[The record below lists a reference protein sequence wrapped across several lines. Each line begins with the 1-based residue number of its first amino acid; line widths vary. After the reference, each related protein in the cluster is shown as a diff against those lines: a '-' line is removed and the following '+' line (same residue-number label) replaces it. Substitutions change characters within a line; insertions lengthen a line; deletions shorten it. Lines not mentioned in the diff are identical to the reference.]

1 MMNQTCISP
10 APRHRRTP
18 PACESS
24 DLAAVRALLDMWAA
38 ERVRVRSGLGSTLA
52 AHGRRRS
59 SPPASRPP
67 VGVELSPAAARVS
80 AVLAWLLDH
89 APRQHAAV
97 AGWYVARARYR
108 AAFGERT
115 RRLEEIDARRE
126 ALGHAPVLPAA
137 PRASASAKDRH
148 ALQMAADRVRVDAQ
162 ARRASWQAAVDALA
176 RERASCAVPTMPT
189 HASVAKALGFGSR
202 QAFSEALQE
211 GEKAMVRG
219 LLEECG

>member
-1 MMNQTCISP
+1 MMPATCTTPS
-10 APRHRRTP
+10 ARRTP

-80 AVLAWLLDH
+80 AVLALLLDH

-137 PRASASAKDRH
+137 PRASAKDRY
-148 ALQMAADRVRVDAQ
+148 ALREASGRVRTEAEV
-162 ARRASWQAAVDALA
+162 RRASWQAAVDALA
-176 RERASCAVPTMPT
+176 RERASCAAPTMPT

>member
-80 AVLAWLLDH
+80 AVLALLLDH

-137 PRASASAKDRH
+137 PRASAKDRY
-148 ALQMAADRVRVDAQ
+148 ALREASGRVRTEAEV
-162 ARRASWQAAVDALA
+162 RRASWQAAVDALA
-176 RERASCAVPTMPT
+176 RERASCAVPVMPT
-189 HASVAKALGFGSR
+189 HASVAAELGFGSR

>member
-1 MMNQTCISP
+1 MMPATCTTPS
-10 APRHRRTP
+10 ARRTP

-176 RERASCAVPTMPT
+176 RERASCAVPVMPT
-189 HASVAKALGFGSR
+189 HASVAAELGFGSR

>member
-126 ALGHAPVLPAA
+126 ALGHAPVLPSA

>member
-24 DLAAVRALLDMWAA
+24 DLAAVRALLDMWAT

-80 AVLAWLLDH
+80 AVLALLLDH

-97 AGWYVARARYR
+97 AGWYMERARYR

-137 PRASASAKDRH
+137 PRASAKDRY
-148 ALQMAADRVRVDAQ
+148 ALREASGRVRTEAEV
-162 ARRASWQAAVDALA
+162 RRASWQAAVDALA
-176 RERASCAVPTMPT
+176 RERASCAAPTMPT

>member
-1 MMNQTCISP
+1 MMPATCTTPS
-10 APRHRRTP
+10 ARRTP

-80 AVLAWLLDH
+80 AVLALLLDH

-137 PRASASAKDRH
+137 PRASAKDRY
-148 ALQMAADRVRVDAQ
+148 ALREASGRVRTEAE

-176 RERASCAVPTMPT
+176 RERASCAAPTMPT

>member
-67 VGVELSPAAARVS
+67 VGVELSPAAASVS
-80 AVLAWLLDH
+80 AALAWLLEH
-89 APRQHAAV
+89 TPRQHAAV

-137 PRASASAKDRH
+137 PRASAKDRY
-148 ALQMAADRVRVDAQ
+148 ALREASGRVRTEAEV
-162 ARRASWQAAVDALA
+162 RRASWQAAVDALA
-176 RERASCAVPTMPT
+176 RERASCAAPTMPT

>member
-24 DLAAVRALLDMWAA
+24 DLAAVRALLDMWAT

-80 AVLAWLLDH
+80 AVLALLLDH

-97 AGWYVARARYR
+97 AGWYMERARYR

-137 PRASASAKDRH
+137 PRASAKDRY
-148 ALQMAADRVRVDAQ
+148 ALREASGRVRTEAEV
-162 ARRASWQAAVDALA
+162 RRASWQAAVDALA
-176 RERASCAVPTMPT
+176 RERASCAAPTMPT

-202 QAFSEALQE
+202 QAFSEALQD

>member
-137 PRASASAKDRH
+137 PRASAKDRY
-148 ALQMAADRVRVDAQ
+148 ALREASGRVRTEAEV
-162 ARRASWQAAVDALA
+162 RRASWQAAVDALA
-176 RERASCAVPTMPT
+176 RERASCAAPTMPT

>member
-80 AVLAWLLDH
+80 AVLALLLDH

-137 PRASASAKDRH
+137 PRASAKDRY
-148 ALQMAADRVRVDAQ
+148 ALREASGRVRTEAEV
-162 ARRASWQAAVDALA
+162 RRASWQAAVDALA
-176 RERASCAVPTMPT
+176 RERASCAAPTMPT

>member
-24 DLAAVRALLDMWAA
+24 DLAAVRALLDMWAT

-80 AVLAWLLDH
+80 AVLAWLLEH
-89 APRQHAAV
+89 TPRQHAAV

-137 PRASASAKDRH
+137 PRASAKDRY
-148 ALQMAADRVRVDAQ
+148 ALREASGRVRTEAEV
-162 ARRASWQAAVDALA
+162 RRASWQAAVDALA
-176 RERASCAVPTMPT
+176 RERASCAAPTMPT

>member
-18 PACESS
+18 TACESS

-80 AVLAWLLDH
+80 AVLALLLDH

-126 ALGHAPVLPAA
+126 ALGHAPVLPSA
-137 PRASASAKDRH
+137 PRASTKDRH

-176 RERASCAVPTMPT
+176 RERSSCEVPTMPT

>member
-137 PRASASAKDRH
+137 PRASAKDRY
-148 ALQMAADRVRVDAQ
+148 ALREASGRVRTEAEV
-162 ARRASWQAAVDALA
+162 RRASWQAAVDALA
-176 RERASCAVPTMPT
+176 RERASCAVPVMPT
-189 HASVAKALGFGSR
+189 HASVAAELGFGSR

>member
-126 ALGHAPVLPAA
+126 ALGHAPVLPSA
-137 PRASASAKDRH
+137 PRASTKDRH

>member
-67 VGVELSPAAARVS
+67 VGVELSPAAASVS
-80 AVLAWLLDH
+80 AALAWLLDH
-89 APRQHAAV
+89 TPRQHAAV

-137 PRASASAKDRH
+137 PRASAKDRY
-148 ALQMAADRVRVDAQ
+148 ALREASGRVRTEAEV
-162 ARRASWQAAVDALA
+162 RRASWQAAVDALA
-176 RERASCAVPTMPT
+176 RERASCAAPTMPT

-211 GEKAMVRG
+211 GERAMVRG

>member
-24 DLAAVRALLDMWAA
+24 DLAAVRALLDMWAT

-137 PRASASAKDRH
+137 PRASAKDRY
-148 ALQMAADRVRVDAQ
+148 ALREASGRVRTEAEV
-162 ARRASWQAAVDALA
+162 RRASWQAAVDALA
-176 RERASCAVPTMPT
+176 RERASCAVPVMPT

-202 QAFSEALQE
+202 QAFSEALQD

>member
-67 VGVELSPAAARVS
+67 VGVELSPAAASVS

-137 PRASASAKDRH
+137 PRASAKDRY
-148 ALQMAADRVRVDAQ
+148 ALREASGRVRTEAEV
-162 ARRASWQAAVDALA
+162 RRASWQAAVDALA
-176 RERASCAVPTMPT
+176 RERASCAAPTMPT

-211 GEKAMVRG
+211 GERAMVRG

>member
-24 DLAAVRALLDMWAA
+24 DLAAVRALLDMWAT
-38 ERVRVRSGLGSTLA
+38 ERVLVRSGLGSTLA

-80 AVLAWLLDH
+80 AVLALLLDH

-97 AGWYVARARYR
+97 AGWYMERARYR

-137 PRASASAKDRH
+137 PRASAKDRY
-148 ALQMAADRVRVDAQ
+148 ALREASGRVRTEAEV
-162 ARRASWQAAVDALA
+162 RRASWQAAVDALA
-176 RERASCAVPTMPT
+176 RERASCAAPTMPT

-211 GEKAMVRG
+211 GEKAMVRWLMG
-219 LLEECG
+219 AE

>member
-80 AVLAWLLDH
+80 AVLAWLLEH
-89 APRQHAAV
+89 TPRQHAAV

-137 PRASASAKDRH
+137 PRASAKDRY
-148 ALQMAADRVRVDAQ
+148 ALREASGRVRTEAEV
-162 ARRASWQAAVDALA
+162 RRASWQAAVDALA
-176 RERASCAVPTMPT
+176 RERASCAAPTMPT

-211 GEKAMVRG
+211 GERAMVRG

>member
-67 VGVELSPAAARVS
+67 VGVELSPAAASVS
-80 AVLAWLLDH
+80 AALAWLLEH
-89 APRQHAAV
+89 TPRQHAAV
-97 AGWYVARARYR
+97 AGWYVTRARYR

-126 ALGHAPVLPAA
+126 ALGHAPVLPAV
-137 PRASASAKDRH
+137 PRASAKDRY
-148 ALQMAADRVRVDAQ
+148 ALREASGRVRTEAEV
-162 ARRASWQAAVDALA
+162 RRASWQAAVDALA
-176 RERASCAVPTMPT
+176 RERASCAAPTMPT

>member
-18 PACESS
+18 LACESS

-67 VGVELSPAAARVS
+67 VGVELSPAAASVS
-80 AVLAWLLDH
+80 AALAWLLDH

-137 PRASASAKDRH
+137 PRASAKDRY
-148 ALQMAADRVRVDAQ
+148 ALREASGRVRTEAEV
-162 ARRASWQAAVDALA
+162 RRASWQAAVDALA
-176 RERASCAVPTMPT
+176 RERASCAAPTMPT

>member
-80 AVLAWLLDH
+80 AVLALLLDH

-97 AGWYVARARYR
+97 AGWYMERARYR

-137 PRASASAKDRH
+137 PRASAKDRY
-148 ALQMAADRVRVDAQ
+148 ALREASGRVRTEAEV
-162 ARRASWQAAVDALA
+162 RRASWQAAVDALA
-176 RERASCAVPTMPT
+176 RERASCAAPTMPT

-211 GEKAMVRG
+211 GERAMVRG

>member
-67 VGVELSPAAARVS
+67 VGVELSPAAASVS
-80 AVLAWLLDH
+80 AVLALLLDH

-137 PRASASAKDRH
+137 PRASAKDRY
-148 ALQMAADRVRVDAQ
+148 ALREASGRVRTEAE

-176 RERASCAVPTMPT
+176 RERASCAAPTMPT

>member
-126 ALGHAPVLPAA
+126 ALGHAPVLPSA
-137 PRASASAKDRH
+137 PRASTKDRH

-176 RERASCAVPTMPT
+176 RERSSCEVPTMPT
-189 HASVAKALGFGSR
+189 HASVAEELGFGSR
-202 QAFSEALQE
+202 QAFSEVLRAGEEALALVLMGRE
-211 GEKAMVRG
+211 
-219 LLEECG
+219 

>member
-80 AVLAWLLDH
+80 AVLALLLDH

-97 AGWYVARARYR
+97 AGWYMERARYR

-137 PRASASAKDRH
+137 PRASAKDRY
-148 ALQMAADRVRVDAQ
+148 ALREASGRVRTEAEV
-162 ARRASWQAAVDALA
+162 RRASWQAAVDALA
-176 RERASCAVPTMPT
+176 RERASCAVPVMPT
-189 HASVAKALGFGSR
+189 HASVAAELGFGSR

>member
-67 VGVELSPAAARVS
+67 VGVELSPAAASVS
-80 AVLAWLLDH
+80 AALAWLLDH
-89 APRQHAAV
+89 APRQHVAV

-137 PRASASAKDRH
+137 PRASAKDRY
-148 ALQMAADRVRVDAQ
+148 ALREASGRVRTEAEV
-162 ARRASWQAAVDALA
+162 RRASWQAAVDALA
-176 RERASCAVPTMPT
+176 RERASCAAPTMPT

>member
-137 PRASASAKDRH
+137 PRASTKDRH

-176 RERASCAVPTMPT
+176 RERSSCEVPTMPT
-189 HASVAKALGFGSR
+189 HASVAEELGFGSR
-202 QAFSEALQE
+202 QAFSEVLRAGEEALALVLMGRE
-211 GEKAMVRG
+211 
-219 LLEECG
+219 